1 MAVPD
6 AVNVGVSPATGL
18 LAASRKVIVTV
29 DVATPSATTVPVP
42 VIFELA
48 ATGGPGSNTTVPSV
62 FATGVRIESVFV
74 SAVVEAS
81 VHVATPLTSVGEQ
94 AAIVLLVPVAPKVG
108 VRPST
113 GLLLASFNVTVTVDV
128 DTPSATTGP
137 VPVMVELAATGVPA
151 VKMTDPSLLAIGVT
165 IARVLVSALVELRVQ
180 VASPDAFVA
189 EQTL

>member
-1 MAVPD
+1 MAVPV
-6 AVNVGVSPATGL
+6 AVKVGVSPATGL

-29 DVATPSATTVPVP
+29 DVARPSATTVPVP
-42 VIFELA
+42 AMFELA

-62 FATGVRIESVFV
+62 LLTGVRIERLFV

-94 AAIVLLVPVAPKVG
+94 AAIVLLVPLAPKVG

-128 DTPSATTGP
+128 ATPSATIGP
-137 VPVMVELAATGVPA
+137 VPVMVEFAATGVPA
-151 VKMTDPSLLAIGVT
+151 VNVTVPSAFTTGVA
-165 IARVLVSALVELRVQ
+165 IARVFTSALVELSVQ
-180 VASPDAFVA
+180 VASPVAFVT
-189 EQTL
+189 EQAL